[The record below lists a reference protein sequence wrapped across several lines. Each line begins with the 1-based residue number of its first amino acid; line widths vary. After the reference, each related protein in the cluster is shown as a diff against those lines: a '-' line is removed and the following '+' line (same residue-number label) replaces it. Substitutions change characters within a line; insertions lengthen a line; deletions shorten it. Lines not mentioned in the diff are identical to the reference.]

1 MKKSFWVGLPAIL
14 LALIVQSCGGGGGY
28 RSASNPGGASS
39 VTGSAYNEEGGF
51 QVNDYA
57 GQPEAPNMV
66 FIEGGRATLG
76 SSEEDIL
83 NRHDNVERTVT
94 VASFYMDMTEIA
106 NIHWLE
112 YMFYV
117 KRDSTEDVYIESL
130 PDTLVWRSELAFNDP
145 YVDHY
150 LRYPGFR
157 YYPVV
162 GVSWQQAQDYC
173 DWRTK
178 IVNQTLA
185 IENGLEPEEYSGR
198 IPLESGIV
206 VPAFRLPTEAE
217 WEYASMALV
226 GTQYLDENQ
235 SHKRIYPWDGHA
247 VRNPYGAEMGQ
258 FLANF
263 KRGKGDYAGIAGRLN
278 DGAMITDHVYA
289 YPPNDYGLYNMAG
302 NVSEWVWDV
311 YRPMSFRDVD
321 DLNPIR
327 RDGFLDEEDR
337 YSVDNTLVSNMARVI
352 KGGSW
357 KDPAYFMSPG
367 TRRFLPQ
374 DTCLA
379 TLGFRCAMIS
389 AGRNY

>member
-14 LALIVQSCGGGGGY
+14 LALIVQSCGGGGY

-162 GVSWQQAQDYC
+162 GVSWQQAQDYY

-178 IVNQTLA
+178 IVKQTLA
-185 IENGLEPEEYSGR
+185 IENGLEPEEY
-198 IPLESGIV
+198 
-206 VPAFRLPTEAE
+206 
-217 WEYASMALV
+217 
-226 GTQYLDENQ
+226 
-235 SHKRIYPWDGHA
+235 
-247 VRNPYGAEMGQ
+247 
-258 FLANF
+258 
-263 KRGKGDYAGIAGRLN
+263 
-278 DGAMITDHVYA
+278 
-289 YPPNDYGLYNMAG
+289 
-302 NVSEWVWDV
+302 
-311 YRPMSFRDVD
+311 
-321 DLNPIR
+321 
-327 RDGFLDEEDR
+327 
-337 YSVDNTLVSNMARVI
+337 
-352 KGGSW
+352 
-357 KDPAYFMSPG
+357 
-367 TRRFLPQ
+367 
-374 DTCLA
+374 
-379 TLGFRCAMIS
+379 
-389 AGRNY
+389 

>member
-1 MKKSFWVGLPAIL
+1 MKKLIQVGLPIVV
-14 LALIVQSCGGGGGY
+14 LAMIIQACGGGGGM

-39 VTGSAYNEEGGF
+39 VTGLAFNDEGGF

-83 NRHDNVERTVT
+83 NRHDNIERTVT
-94 VASFYMDMTEIA
+94 VASFFMDMTEIG

-117 KRDSTEDVYIESL
+117 KRDSTEDVYIRTL
-130 PDTLVWRSELAFNDP
+130 PDTLVWKSELAFNDP

-162 GVSWQQAQDYC
+162 GVSWLQAQDYC

-178 IVNQTLA
+178 VVNEQLA
-185 IENGLEPEEYSGR
+185 RDNGMEPEDYQGR

-278 DGAMITDHVYA
+278 DGAMITDHIYA

-327 RDGFLDEEDR
+327 RDGFLDNEEKYDEA
-337 YSVDNTLVSNMARVI
+337 NTLVSNDTRVY

-367 TRRFLPQ
+367 TRRYLPQ

-389 AGRNY
+389 AGRNN

>member
-1 MKKSFWVGLPAIL
+1 MKKSFWVGLPIFTIAMI
-14 LALIVQSCGGGGGY
+14 IQSCGGGGGY
-28 RSASNPGGASS
+28 RSASSPGSSSS
-39 VTGSAYNEEGGF
+39 VTGAAFNEEGGF

-66 FIEGGRATLG
+66 FIEGGRTTLG

-83 NRHDNVERTVT
+83 NRHDNIERTVT
-94 VASFYMDMTEIA
+94 VASFFMDMTEIA

-112 YMFYV
+112 YMFYI
-117 KRDSTEDVYIESL
+117 KRDSTEDVYVEAL
-130 PDTLVWRSELAFNDP
+130 PDTLVWRSLLAFNDP

-162 GVSWQQAQDYC
+162 GVNWTQAQDYC

-178 IVNQTLA
+178 IVNEQLA
-185 IENGLEPEEYSGR
+185 LENGLLPEEYSGR

-235 SHKRIYPWDGHA
+235 SHKRVYPWDGHS

-278 DGAMITDHVYA
+278 DGAMITDHVYS
-289 YPPNDYGLYNMAG
+289 YPPNDYGLYNMGG

-311 YRPMSFRDVD
+311 YRPLSFRDVD

-337 YSVDNTLVSNMARVI
+337 YDETNTLVSNSARVY

-374 DTCLA
+374 DTSLA